1 MAQPRGLGARAT
13 NAYPKQFE
21 HVKSQN
27 IQVECSVVEELTSLN
42 DCSRLDP
49 ATDTMIS
56 ILCIIYRGSSAA
68 V

>member
-1 MAQPRGLGARAT
+1 MAQAWGLGARAT

-21 HVKSQN
+21 HLKVQIYKLN
-27 IQVECSVVEELTSLN
+27 AVVEELTSLN
-42 DCSRLDP
+42 DCSRLEP

>member
-1 MAQPRGLGARAT
+1 MAQVWGLGIRAT

-21 HVKSQN
+21 HLKLQN
-27 IQVECSVVEELTSLN
+27 NKLNAVVEELTSLN
-42 DCSRLDP
+42 DCSRLEP